1 MCSHVSLTL
10 HSQKEIERP
19 QTGCDRLVM
28 MTNGPAAKIGEIMDI
43 PFKRPR
49 DRDRIMETLEYYKLR
64 NYAHLYNRYA
74 HDEDAK

>member
-1 MCSHVSLTL
+1 
-10 HSQKEIERP
+10 
-19 QTGCDRLVM
+19 
-28 MTNGPAAKIGEIMDI
+28 MDI